1 MSTSAGTG
9 CTPLWRWR
17 VSDRDAILRAA
28 KRLGALQFG
37 DFTLTSGAKGT
48 YYFDGR
54 LLTLDPEGATLVARA
69 FLPMLIDCGAEA
81 IGGPTLGADPIVAT
95 VAMAS
100 HLQGHSIPGL
110 IIRMKVK
117 EHGTGRL
124 IEGPLV
130 KGSKVAVVD
139 DACTRGGS
147 LLHAIDAVEGA
158 GCSVV
163 KVLCILDRLEGG
175 SAEIRRRG
183 YDFASLLQPDG
194 TGGIAPSPEE
204 ETS

>member
-1 MSTSAGTG
+1 MG
-9 CTPLWRWR
+9 
-17 VSDRDAILRAA
+17 DRDAILRAA

-81 IGGPTLGADPIVAT
+81 IAGPTLGADPIVAV
-95 VAMAS
+95 VAMES
-100 HLQGHSIPGL
+100 HLRGLSIPGL
-110 IIRMKVK
+110 IIRMKAK
-117 EHGTGRL
+117 EHGMGRM

-130 KGSKVAVVD
+130 EGLKVAVVD
-139 DACTRGGS
+139 DACTSGGS
-147 LLHAIDAVEGA
+147 LLHAVDAVEGA

-194 TGGIAPSPEE
+194 SGGIIPSPGEE
-204 ETS
+204 AS

>member
-1 MSTSAGTG
+1 MGDG
-9 CTPLWRWR
+9 
-17 VSDRDAILRAA
+17 DAILKAA
-28 KRLGALQFG
+28 ERLGALQFG

-69 FLPMLIDCGAEA
+69 FLPMLMDCGAEA
-81 IGGPTLGADPIVAT
+81 IAGPTLGADPIVAA
-95 VAMAS
+95 VAMSS
-100 HLQGHSIPGL
+100 HLQGHPIPGL
-110 IIRMKVK
+110 IIRMKAK
-117 EHGTGRL
+117 EHGMGRL

-175 SAEIRRRG
+175 SAEIRHRG

-194 TGGIAPSPEE
+194 SGGIVPTPDEATP
-204 ETS
+204 

>member
-1 MSTSAGTG
+1 MSD
-9 CTPLWRWR
+9 WN
-17 VSDRDAILRAA
+17 AILKAA

-54 LLTLDPEGATLVARA
+54 LLTLDPEGTTLVARA

-81 IGGPTLGADPIVAT
+81 IAGPTLGADPIVAA

-100 HLQGHSIPGL
+100 HLQGRPIPGL
-110 IIRMKVK
+110 IIRMKAK

-139 DACTRGGS
+139 DSCTSGGS
-147 LLHAIDAVEGA
+147 LLHAIDAVEGV

-163 KVLCILDRLEGG
+163 KVLCILDRQEGG

-194 TGGIAPSPEE
+194 SGGIVPTPDG

>member
-1 MSTSAGTG
+1 MG
-9 CTPLWRWR
+9 
-17 VSDRDAILRAA
+17 DREEILRVAE
-28 KRLGALQFG
+28 RLGALQFG
-37 DFTLTSGAKGT
+37 DFILTSGAKGT

-54 LLTLDPEGATLVARA
+54 LLTLDPEGTTLVARA

-81 IGGPTLGADPIVAT
+81 IAGPTLGADPIVTA

-100 HLQGHSIPGL
+100 HLQGHPIPAL
-110 IIRMKVK
+110 IVRTQAK
-117 EHGTGRL
+117 EHGMGRM

-139 DACTRGGS
+139 DACTSGGS
-147 LLHAIDAVEGA
+147 LLHAVEAVETA

-194 TGGIAPSPEE
+194 SGGIGPTPDE
-204 ETS
+204 ETP